1 MYTVKFS
8 NGAYRAP
15 EKVVDGNMTMK
26 AFLEEQGGHT
36 GTLLFNG
43 SPLSGGLD
51 EKTFS
56 ELANFYGVA
65 DGAEILLFDAP
76 KTANAV

>member
-15 EKVVDGNMTMK
+15 EKVVDGNTTMK
-26 AFLEEQGGHT
+26 AFLEEQGGNT
-36 GTLLFNG
+36 GTLMFNG
-43 SPLSGGLD
+43 STLSEGLK

-56 ELANFYGVA
+56 ELAAFYGLA
-65 DGAEILLFDAP
+65 DGAEIIVFDAP
-76 KTANAV
+76 KTANAA